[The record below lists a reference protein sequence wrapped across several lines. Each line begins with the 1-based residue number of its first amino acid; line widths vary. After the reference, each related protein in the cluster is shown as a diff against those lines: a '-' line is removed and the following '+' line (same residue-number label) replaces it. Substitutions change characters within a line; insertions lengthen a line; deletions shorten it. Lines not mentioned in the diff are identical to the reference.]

1 MTREITLF
9 PRAHARLAAAAG
21 AAASFGLAVYTSA
34 VESMPEFR
42 IYDGYWMLLGAAIAV
57 AVAAPLVWRLRRE
70 ISLPIVVG
78 AAILGSWAP
87 LVFFAVRRHMNIIE
101 RLEGARYLMAADV
114 VSAAIAVGVACLWLA
129 LREPG
134 RP

>member
-1 MTREITLF
+1 VTREITLF

-34 VESMPEFR
+34 VESMPELR